1 MKLTLR
7 ILSATT
13 LLFALMGLVPY
24 ASAAN
29 IPCRVARLIVPWSP
43 GGETDIIMRAYV
55 NAVNAEGAKPHLQVV
70 NISGQGGNKGAKE
83 ARKAKPDGCTLL
95 AIHQSVI
102 LSYLTGRIDF
112 SWNAFEPV
120 ALLARDPEMI
130 IAKPSTPYN
139 NLKQLVAY
147 AKKHPDHVTA
157 GVTLGSTPQFVY
169 LLVSS
174 ASGGAKF
181 RLVPYDG
188 TRARVTALLAGNIDT
203 ADATYTVAKPYLKSG
218 KVKALGYLSDQ
229 RSPHMPNVPTAKE
242 QGIDVTFGTD
252 RGVVLPKGTPKSVR
266 DHYIKLFRKAT
277 HSSKLKQD
285 LSQKGVIIK
294 FLPGK
299 RYRNYFEKTQK
310 QLVGT
315 MKQNGLKPSHQ

>member
-1 MKLTLR
+1 MNWIQRTLT
-7 ILSATT
+7 AA
-13 LLFALMGLVPY
+13 LLLGGCLGLVQP
-24 ASAAN
+24 AAAAK

-43 GGETDIIMRAYV
+43 GGETDIIMRAFV
-55 NAVNAEGAKPHLQVV
+55 NAVNKEGAKPRLQVV

-130 IAKPSTPYN
+130 ISKPSTPYD

-147 AKKHPDHVTA
+147 AKKHPDKVTA

-169 LLVSS
+169 LLISS

-229 RSPHMPNVPTAKE
+229 RSPHMPNVSTAKE
-242 QGIDVTFGTD
+242 QGINVTFGTD
-252 RGVVLPKGTPKSVR
+252 RGVVLPKGTPKSIR
-266 DHYIKLFRKAT
+266 DHYIKLFRKAA
-277 HSSKLKQD
+277 HDSALRQD
-285 LSQKGVIIK
+285 LSKKGVIIK
-294 FLPGK
+294 FLAGK
-299 RYRNYFEKTQK
+299 QYRDYFEKTQK
-310 QLVGT
+310 QLIAT
-315 MKQNGLKPSHQ
+315 MKENGLKPSHQ